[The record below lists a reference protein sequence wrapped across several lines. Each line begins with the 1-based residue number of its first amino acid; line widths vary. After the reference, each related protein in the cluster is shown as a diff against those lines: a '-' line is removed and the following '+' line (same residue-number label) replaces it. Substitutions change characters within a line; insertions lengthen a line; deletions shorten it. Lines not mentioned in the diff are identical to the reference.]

1 MEPGL
6 SGPPDPLEVNTGPRD
21 SLEELHAQ
29 SQAMPGLLVGAQHE
43 RASADEQQRAV
54 SER

>member
-1 MEPGL
+1 MTIGSSTAL
-6 SGPPDPLEVNTGPRD
+6 SLCTVERMGRG
-21 SLEELHAQ
+21 
-29 SQAMPGLLVGAQHE
+29 GAQHE